1 VSTPSPLPLSPSAP
15 AHWPTQPADSTAW
28 VDWLAQHTDPHW
40 RASEWRPQAWLFTG
54 NPDEPRTSV
63 SVCRTLA
70 CPVLVSPANGYCAL
84 CKGAQKRSSLP
95 DEDFAR
101 TFQPVRRTARIGEP
115 RPACSVTRDGQRCV
129 KESLCK
135 GLCGNHYAQFNGY
148 AKKRDLARWRAIATP
163 FTQTASCLVPTCEL
177 SALYSHG
184 LCRHHAPKFRS
195 HRRTEPKASM
205 HEWAERQLPYLAAHQ
220 FSLVGLAQPLRQEVL
235 YALQQA
241 DPWLRIFEPC
251 QVRRL
256 VRDLTGTLTLTGGVP
271 DSALCPRSTTA
282 VLRLLNRVRTALK
295 AGFAEH
301 CGTAPAAHDILDLR
315 ALGQRARSPAGIRHP
330 KTVDLR
336 AIAQPWLRETLH
348 TWTTQQRP
356 DADAFARTLR
366 GVELA
371 SRALARRPGT
381 DDPAALRYDDVTA
394 VVEAFRTAPKLDGQP
409 AGSSYRASIASHF
422 FALID
427 YGRRS
432 GTTPTLSA
440 AFVRD
445 PLTHRI
451 AAEEPNEDEIGKA
464 IPEPVIR
471 QLDAH
476 LDLLG
481 QGQARGRRTLATADL
496 QLMYRTLYVL
506 LRDTGRRPNEI
517 VSLPREC
524 LETHSDQTS
533 LVWNN
538 HKARRLRRRLP
549 ITADTTQTV
558 RVWQARRTELE
569 PVLPPTGADHLFPA
583 LTPLA
588 TRRHLQTSY
597 LGETLRHWVDSI
609 PLLCAEGTDPDGDP
623 LPFDRSLIYAYG
635 FRHSYAQ
642 RHADAGTP
650 LDVLCEL
657 MDHRSVRTT
666 QRYYTVSL
674 QRKREAVT
682 KLAAHVVDHH
692 GQSSPC
698 SDTAYQ
704 LRSVAVPYGGCTEP
718 SNVKAGGNSCPIRF
732 QCAGCGFY
740 RPDPSYLPAIE
751 QHINELRADRES
763 ATAMDAAEFVI
774 TALTAQI
781 TAFEQVADRMRRRLA
796 ALPAAERADLEEASA
811 ILRKARAGNA
821 HTLLPLTPAP
831 WNRGS

>member
-1 VSTPSPLPLSPSAP
+1 VG
-15 AHWPTQPADSTAW
+15 W
-28 VDWLAQHTDPHW
+28 VTWLEEHTDPDW
-40 RASEWRPQAWLFTG
+40 RPAEWQPQAWLFTG
-54 NPDEPRTSV
+54 SPDEPRTSV
-63 SVCRTLA
+63 SVCRTAA
-70 CPVLVSPANGYCAL
+70 CPALVSPANGYCAL
-84 CKGAQKRSSLP
+84 CKKAKKRSLLP
-95 DEDFAR
+95 DEEFAR
-101 TFQPVRRTARIGEP
+101 TFQPVRRTARAGEP

-129 KESLCK
+129 RESLCK
-135 GLCGNHYAQFNGY
+135 GLCSNHYAQFNGY
-148 AKKRDLARWRAIATP
+148 VKRHDLAGWRAVATP
-163 FTQTASCLVPTCEL
+163 FTQVACCLVPTCEL
-177 SALYSHG
+177 PALHSHG
-184 LCRHHAPKFRS
+184 LCRHHIPKFRS
-195 HRRTEPKASM
+195 YRRTEPKASM
-205 HEWAERQLPYLAAHQ
+205 HEWAERQLPFLAAHQ
-220 FSLVGLAQPLRQEVL
+220 FSLVGLPQPLRQEIL
-235 YALQQA
+235 YGLQQA

-251 QVRRL
+251 QARRL
-256 VRDLTGTLTLTGGVP
+256 VRDLVGTPTLTGDVP
-271 DSALCPRSTTA
+271 DSSICPHSTTA
-282 VLRLLNRVRTALK
+282 VLRLLNRVRIAVK
-295 AGFAEH
+295 AGFAQH
-301 CGTAPAAHDILDLR
+301 CGTAPAAHEILDLR
-315 ALGQRARSPAGIRHP
+315 ALGQHARTPAGIRHP
-330 KTVDLR
+330 KTVDLCT
-336 AIAQPWLRETLH
+336 INQGWLRKILH

-366 GVELA
+366 AVELA

-381 DDPAALRYDDVTA
+381 HDPSTLRFDDVTA
-394 VVEAFRTAPKLDGQP
+394 VVDAFRAAPKLDGQP

-464 IPEPVIR
+464 IPESVIR
-471 QLDAH
+471 QLDTH

-481 QGQARGRRTLATADL
+481 RGRARGRRTLTTADL
-496 QLMYRTLYVL
+496 QLMYRTLYIL

-517 VSLPREC
+517 VSLPHDC
-524 LETHSDQTS
+524 LETRGDQIS

-549 ITADTTQTV
+549 ITTDTAQAIRTWQT
-558 RVWQARRTELE
+558 RRTELD
-569 PVLPPTGADHLFPA
+569 PILPPSGADHLFPA

-588 TRRHLQTSY
+588 TRRHLHTSY
-597 LGETLRHWVDSI
+597 LSETLRHWADRI
-609 PLLCAEGTDPDGDP
+609 PHLHAEGTGPDGEL
-623 LPFDRSLIYAYG
+623 LPFDRSLIYAYA

-657 MDHRSVRTT
+657 MDHKSVRTT

-674 QRKREAVT
+674 QRKREAVS

-692 GQSSPC
+692 GRPSPC
-698 SDTAYQ
+698 SDTAYE

-774 TALTAQI
+774 TSLTAQI
-781 TAFEQVADRMRRRLA
+781 TAFEQVADRMRRRLT
-796 ALPAAERADLEEASA
+796 ALPTAERAEIEEAST
-811 ILRKARAGNA
+811 ILRKARAGST
-821 HTLLPLTPAP
+821 HTLLPLTPTP
-831 WNRGS
+831 RNKPS